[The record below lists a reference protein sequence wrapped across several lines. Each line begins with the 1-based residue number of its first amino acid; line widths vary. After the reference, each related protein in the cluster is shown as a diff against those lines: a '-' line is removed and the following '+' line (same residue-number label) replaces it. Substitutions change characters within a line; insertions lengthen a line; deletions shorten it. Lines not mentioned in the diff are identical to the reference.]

1 MVVQTWITVPGARCG
16 KGLSGTKTFPSYRS
30 ATWTICCV
38 ALIPHCTPRLYTFGK
53 LETLSLSARAGML
66 KPSPTLSITA
76 KAGAMKAAG
85 EDVVSFAAGEPDFN
99 TPEPIIDAAVDAL
112 HHGFTKYTP
121 SAGIKELKE
130 AIAAKLARENGV
142 RVAPEAVVVSCG
154 AKQSVYQTLQVLL
167 DPGDEVILI
176 APYWMTYAEQ
186 IRLAGGVPKVV
197 ATSAE
202 DGFVPEYESLKAAV
216 GPRTKAIL
224 VNSPSNPTGA
234 VLPRDTLKE
243 IAALAL
249 RHGLWIVTDEIYER
263 LVYGGETHT
272 SIASLSTD
280 VAERT
285 ITIGGCSK
293 SYAMTGWRIGFAA
306 APLPVAKAMSN
317 LQDQIT
323 SNPTSF
329 AQKGATVAFNLPAEA
344 VETMRAEFE
353 ARRDL
358 IVRLLRGI
366 DGVTITEPRG
376 AFYAFPDVSAFMG
389 GDDQA
394 LATYLLEE
402 AKVAVIPG
410 SVFEGPGH
418 IRLTYACSRA
428 DIERGVGRI
437 AEALSKLK

>member
-1 MVVQTWITVPGARCG
+1 M
-16 KGLSGTKTFPSYRS
+16 
-30 ATWTICCV
+30 
-38 ALIPHCTPRLYTFGK
+38 YTSGK
-53 LETLSLSARAGML
+53 LETLALSARAGML

-76 KAGAMKAAG
+76 KANALKAAG

-99 TPEPIIDAAVDAL
+99 TPEPIIEAAVDAL

-121 SAGIKELKE
+121 TSGTKELKE
-130 AIAAKLARENGV
+130 AIAGKLERENGV
-142 RVAPEAVVVSCG
+142 KVSPDGVVVGCG
-154 AKQSVYQTLQVLL
+154 AKQSLYETFQVLL
-167 DPGDEVILI
+167 DPGDEVVII
-176 APYWMTYAEQ
+176 APFWMTHAEQ
-186 IRLAGGVPKVV
+186 VRLAGGVPRIVQ
-197 ATSAE
+197 ARAE
-202 DGFVPEYESLKAAV
+202 DGFVPHYEALKEAV

-234 VLPRDTLKE
+234 VLPRETLKE

-263 LVYGGETHT
+263 LVYGGTIHT
-272 SIASLSTD
+272 SIASLSSD

-329 AQKGATVAFNLPAEA
+329 AQKGATVAFNLPTEA
-344 VETMRAEFE
+344 VEAMRAEFE

-358 IVRLLRGI
+358 IVGLLKGI
-366 DGVTITEPRG
+366 PNVRIPEPRG
-376 AFYAFPDVSAFMG
+376 AFYAFPDFSHFMG
-389 GDDQA
+389 GDDMA
-394 LATYLLEE
+394 LASYLLEE

-410 SVFEGPGH
+410 SVFEGAGH

-428 DIERGVGRI
+428 DIEKGVGRI
-437 AEALSKLK
+437 AEAVSRLS